1 MKEFGA
7 GAINSVVDPAK
18 LIWNLSGRALYDPRG
33 AGQSW
38 KDLGKGERSVCV
50 CVCVCMCMWLVS
62 CVRACLC
69 VLVCACVRVFVFV
82 LFCSACMLL
91 L

>member
-50 CVCVCMCMWLVS
+50 CVCMCMWLVS

-69 VLVCACVRVFVFV
+69 ACVCACVRVFVFV